1 MEQVGDDRD
10 FSVVVDYR
18 DIGGASTKIEDE
30 LEISDEVTMVD
41 E

>member
-1 MEQVGDDRD
+1 MVATSQQWWIIENA
-10 FSVVVDYR
+10 
-18 DIGGASTKIEDE
+18 GGASTKIEDE